1 MLATQTPFSA
11 EALTLGTAG
20 RTSASSAAALQTDI
34 ADAAQVHALI
44 GENTPVAYLTF
55 GADTYTLG
63 NPTRCRYPSPLFL
76 QRAHA
81 DQLVSP
87 ATRQE
92 NLACLTNPDA
102 RWLIW
107 DRTWLHRK
115 NAPADLLA
123 TIDNTWD
130 CDSAVLIH
138 RYTLCP
144 RHN

>member
-1 MLATQTPFSA
+1 VSDAQ
-11 EALTLGTAG
+11 
-20 RTSASSAAALQTDI
+20 ALQADL
-34 ADAAQVHALI
+34 ADAARVHALI
-44 GENTPVAYLTF
+44 GERTSVAYLTF

-76 QRAHA
+76 QRGQA

-92 NLACLTNPDA
+92 NLACLTDPAA

-115 NAPADLLA
+115 GAPADLLA
-123 TIDNTWD
+123 TIDDTWD
-130 CDSAVLIH
+130 CADAGVIG
-138 RYTLCP
+138 RYTVCP
-144 RHN
+144 RS